1 MCLAMPG
8 KVISINKEGDSLGPM
23 AKVDF
28 GGALKDISLA
38 CLPETQVG
46 DYVIVHVGMALSRL
60 DEEEAKKTLELWSD
74 MMQMNAE
81 GKL

>member
-8 KVISINKEGDSLGPM
+8 KVIEIFQQEGNLGST

-28 GGALKDISLA
+28 GGVFKNVSLA
-38 CLPETQVG
+38 CLPETQLG

-60 DEEEAKKTLELWSD
+60 DEEEAQKTLELWREMDKAGEVS
-74 MMQMNAE
+74 
-81 GKL
+81 

>member
-8 KVISINKEGDSLGPM
+8 KVVTINKEGNSLGPT

-28 GGALKDISLA
+28 GGAIKEISLA

-60 DEEEAKKTLELWSD
+60 DEEEARKSLELWNELNLL
-74 MMQMNAE
+74 NAE
-81 GKL
+81 EKV